1 MPFWAIG
8 VADVIPQG
16 DCPTGVPVVGQAV
29 WLGPR
34 ALCYYKYRQSS
45 LKPDEHC
52 LQPGWI
58 WFPHWPTGFDPLKHG
73 VILTP

>member
-1 MPFWAIG
+1 
-8 VADVIPQG
+8 
-16 DCPTGVPVVGQAV
+16 V